1 MEEDTPLPSPASPSP
16 SSHQSTPQPSPA
28 SPPPSPQ
35 QRRPVIRRAPAILTL
50 PRRPPSASPPRHQPT
65 ASPPRHQPTA
75 SLPRRPHISTISA
88 ILSLPST
95 SSSSEAHLPSFTEQE
110 SLQSVAGS
118 VVDNLNRCPVCLSEP
133 VSVQVEGCNH
143 RYCDGC
149 AGMLIVNDGR
159 CALCRRE
166 ISSYCGIERVS
177 QSRPGAAVFFKE
189 DYYRLLIEFRRNNT
203 RVLTKFILNFFL
215 SRNTTMEFKV
225 LMLRSLMR
233 RYVGFFYLRKK

>member
-1 MEEDTPLPSPASPSP
+1 MREMEEE
-16 SSHQSTPQPSPA
+16 QSTPLPSPA

-35 QRRPVIRRAPAILTL
+35 QRRPLIRRTPAILTL
-50 PRRPPSASPPRHQPT
+50 PTASSPRRPPSASPPRHQPPAILT
-65 ASPPRHQPTA
+65 LPTA

-95 SSSSEAHLPSFTEQE
+95 SSSSEAQSSVSFTEQE

-203 RVLTKFILNFFL
+203 RVLTKFILIFFI
-215 SRNTTMEFKV
+215 
-225 LMLRSLMR
+225 
-233 RYVGFFYLRKK
+233 KKHHNGI